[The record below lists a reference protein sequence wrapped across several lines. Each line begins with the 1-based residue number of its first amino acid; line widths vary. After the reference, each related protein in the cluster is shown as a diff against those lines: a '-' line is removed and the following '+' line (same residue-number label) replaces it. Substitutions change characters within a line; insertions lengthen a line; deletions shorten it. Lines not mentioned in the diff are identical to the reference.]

1 MFQCCSLTSSHPLP
15 PGCVRSLFSTSAS
28 LFLPCK
34 KVHHCNC
41 YRFHIYALTD
51 NICFSDFTLWL
62 FIFIHLTRT
71 DSNSLLF
78 MLSFQSCQTLQPDGL
93 LPGSSAHRILQT
105 RILEW
110 VAISFSRGS
119 SWPRDWTWV
128 SCIKGRF
135 FTIGATWEALRKGN
149 QNTSAGC
156 KHIRQGHCLCEAPGL
171 FPQTMWEVGGPYQL
185 RDKFQF

>member
-93 LPGSSAHRILQT
+93 LPGSSVHRILQT

-110 VAISFSRGS
+110 VAMPSSRGS
-119 SWPRDWTWV
+119 SGAKDGTRV
-128 SCIKGRF
+128 SYISGLAGGF
-135 FTIGATWEALRKGN
+135 FITSVTWEALLL
-149 QNTSAGC
+149 A
-156 KHIRQGHCLCEAPGL
+156 E
-171 FPQTMWEVGGPYQL
+171 
-185 RDKFQF
+185 